1 MNRPTADARRP
12 GRAGE
17 EQDTEIVDVALALD
31 LMAVLVEAGLGLIA
45 ALALLGEHLPGAGPL
60 RAVAAH
66 LLLGADWR
74 TAWRCVPADGDLTEL
89 GRELRFAHSTGAPT
103 AALLRATASALRRT
117 RRRRAEQA
125 AARLATHLV
134 MPLGLCLLPAFLC
147 LGVIPLVLALLP

>member
-1 MNRPTADARRP
+1 MGSEMCIRDS
-12 GRAGE
+12 
-17 EQDTEIVDVALALD
+17 
-31 LMAVLVEAGLGLIA
+31 
-45 ALALLGEHLPGAGPL
+45 
-60 RAVAAH
+60 
-66 LLLGADWR
+66 WR